1 MPDIRGAASTDY
13 SLSSTWVGG
22 VVPGPGDIA
31 YANGNT
37 IPISD
42 FRIAQAI
49 SNASGSGIVAGG
61 SFTLVNGANLTCTNA
76 NGVVQGATATSVLSI
91 NLSPGQSA
99 TLTASQSA
107 TPASSTTAIA
117 LTGAGTI
124 NFTGNYTGG
133 VNASLTIN
141 AAFAGT
147 LNVTGNFTGG
157 TSASIPGISLNGSA
171 NCVINHVGTLLGGTV
186 GQTFGLLVNASFS
199 GSWTTTGGATASASA
214 AAFSNSSTA
223 GSVTIN
229 GALTPSTAQPAI
241 AAGVVA
247 QSTRLTG
254 PMLVASNGVVAVAAL
269 TWRAPADAPPTSFN
283 VLSVS
288 GATRTLYSAE
298 NLPAGGYPATNNVRS
313 QIVYGPTSELTGT
326 MAVPSAANVALGVA
340 VDNTVGTAVLTQAN
354 VVTAMGQFASGRL
367 SNVATVD
374 TTGAQIQA
382 AVSA

>member
-1 MPDIRGAASTDY
+1 MADIKAAASTDY
-13 SLSSTWVGG
+13 SLDSTWVGN
-22 VVPGPGDIA
+22 VVPGSGDIA
-31 YANGNT
+31 YANGFT
-37 IPISD
+37 IPVSD
-42 FRIAQAI
+42 TRTVQAI
-49 SNASGSGIVAGG
+49 SNASGAGIVAGG

-76 NGVVQGATATSVLSI
+76 NGVVQGATATSVLSV

-107 TPASSTTAIA
+107 TPASSTTAIT

-133 VNASLTIN
+133 VNASVTIN

-157 TSASIPGISLNGSA
+157 TSANIPGISLSGSA

-186 GQTFGLLVNASFS
+186 GQTFGLIVNSSFS
-199 GSWTTTGGATASASA
+199 GSWTTTGGAIASTGSA
-214 AAFSNSSTA
+214 AVLNNSLA

-229 GALTPSTAQPAI
+229 GALTPSVSFPAI
-241 AAGVVA
+241 AAGVAA

-254 PMLVASNGVVAVAAL
+254 PMNVATNGMLAVAAL

-288 GATRTLYSAE
+288 GAIRTLYSAD
-298 NLPAGGYPATNNVRS
+298 NLPTGGYPATNNVRS
-313 QIVYGPTSELTGT
+313 QIVYGPASELTGT
-326 MAVPSAANVALGVA
+326 MAIPSAANTALGVA
-340 VDNTVGTAVLTQAN
+340 VDDTVGTAVLTQAN

-367 SNVATVD
+367 LNAATVD
-374 TTGAQIQA
+374 STGAQIQA